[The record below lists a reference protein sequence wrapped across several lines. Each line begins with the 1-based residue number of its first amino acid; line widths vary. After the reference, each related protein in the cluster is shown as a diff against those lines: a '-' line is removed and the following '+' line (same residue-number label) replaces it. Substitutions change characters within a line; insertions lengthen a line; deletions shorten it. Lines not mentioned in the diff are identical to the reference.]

1 MSYRTTSLNDR
12 MMKNSYVFAKYLLVL
27 ISHFTAN
34 ALLSRTIRVKL
45 TVLEILMTNE
55 HALKYELLI
64 ILIID
69 VVNYFCNMFDKV
81 QPTQTSDL
89 TLEMFFKIEID
100 PEHDHKSIRYSRKKE
115 KVLGK

>member
-1 MSYRTTSLNDR
+1 
-12 MMKNSYVFAKYLLVL
+12 
-27 ISHFTAN
+27 
-34 ALLSRTIRVKL
+34 
-45 TVLEILMTNE
+45 MTNE

-89 TLEMFFKIEID
+89 TLEMLSKIEID
-100 PEHDHKSIRYSRKKE
+100 PEHDHKSIA
-115 KVLGK
+115 